1 MHVRALTCPYL
12 ANLSHLA
19 ISTCSFVSYSV
30 RLPLHACRSEIEIVE
45 RIFDRVL
52 GSSSDNQH
60 LVGLAGCVAVAN
72 RNHLDHVSLVEADV
86 EERCYFQAMLDD
98 PAEAYA
104 PVEVQQKLRD
114 NMTIKKLIVK
124 LDSLFHNFIVMRWK
138 PAALTFLS
146 PLQEQAQVSGNP
158 SLPCIFELG
167 KKQFC
172 SLSKTKCLIV
182 L

>member
-1 MHVRALTCPYL
+1 MLFNACQ
-12 ANLSHLA
+12 SHLE
-19 ISTCSFVSYSV
+19 TLSFVFYV
-30 RLPLHACRSEIEIVE
+30 RVLLLACRSEIEIVE

-158 SLPCIFELG
+158 ILSCNFEL
-167 KKQFC
+167 QN
-172 SLSKTKCLIV
+172 KTKCLI
-182 L
+182 LL